1 MKLLQAFAAVL
12 FWASAGYA
20 DVTVTLSHDGFGGV
34 IATIQGSGTT
44 SGNWPGSEADF
55 TDIGDYT
62 DVETNA
68 VLSEPILFSP
78 SISIVSLD
86 IDHDNQPRWPD
97 DPDDFGLRFDLDVA
111 PGTSFEID
119 GVSPLTGLSF
129 NSLFPGTYSVL
140 TDHVGVGQGTLIIE
154 SSPEEQIVILT
165 IQIDDL
171 VDSGIL
177 TGGQGNALNVK
188 LYAAFKKLD
197 QGKPDVA
204 VNLLN
209 AFINQVLS
217 FIDDGVLTL
226 DEGEALINAANSII
240 DGILGEEVSFSVTST
255 GWANYNEPSPPTSI
269 VFSNLPIPADGVT
282 LTITTLGDFDRSDA
296 EWVDIILDNTVSLGR
311 LWDGNDDND
320 LFEGSDQGEQCV
332 AQTRVASLSASQIG
346 SIFQDGTITAGFTFG
361 SSTGWCPIQGTEPR
375 EFITLTISYETG

>member
-1 MKLLQAFAAVL
+1 MKVLKIFLAVL

-20 DVTVTLSHDGFGGV
+20 DVTVTLSHDGSGGV

-44 SGNWPGSEADF
+44 SGVFPSIEACF

-62 DVETNA
+62 DVETDA
-68 VLSEPILFSP
+68 VLSAPILFAP
-78 SISIVSLD
+78 GIFIVELD
-86 IDHDNQPRWPD
+86 IDHDNKPAFPD
-97 DPDDFGLRFDLDVA
+97 DPDDFGLIFDLAVA

-140 TDHVGVGQGTLIIE
+140 TDFVGVGQGTLIIE

-177 TGGQGNALNVK
+177 TGGQGNALNAK
-188 LYAAFKKLD
+188 LYAALKKLD

-217 FIDDGVLTL
+217 FIDDGVLTF

-240 DGILGEEVSFSVTST
+240 DGILG
-255 GWANYNEPSPPTSI
+255 
-269 VFSNLPIPADGVT
+269 
-282 LTITTLGDFDRSDA
+282 
-296 EWVDIILDNTVSLGR
+296 
-311 LWDGNDDND
+311 
-320 LFEGSDQGEQCV
+320 
-332 AQTRVASLSASQIG
+332 
-346 SIFQDGTITAGFTFG
+346 
-361 SSTGWCPIQGTEPR
+361 
-375 EFITLTISYETG
+375 